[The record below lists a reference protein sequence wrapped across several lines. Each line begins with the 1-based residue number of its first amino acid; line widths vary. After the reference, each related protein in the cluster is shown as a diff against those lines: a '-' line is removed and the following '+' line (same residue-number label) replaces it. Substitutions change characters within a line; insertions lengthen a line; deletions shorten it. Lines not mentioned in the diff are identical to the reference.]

1 MRFKNILLLLLLA
14 FIFTEVNGQVSEKQ
28 KLVLARN
35 YVRSKRFADAA
46 KIYTDLQKNNPKNRI
61 YYNGLKESLVAL
73 NDIEPLL
80 EIVNSELAKNPNDIF
95 YNAELGDIFFKME
108 RKDDAQKVW
117 KNLILKQ
124 PKSQAIY
131 RTVSN
136 LQFGNRLYDEGIETL
151 KFAREQIGVPDL
163 FALNIASIYFTKLAY
178 PDAIE
183 EYILYISNSQNRF
196 ASVANQLLKIP
207 SSEQVLKKIDE
218 GIKKTGENKVL
229 LEIKSA
235 FLFKEKRYAEVLE
248 VYKILDSKSEEKG
261 RLLLNFASDL
271 FAESEFELTQN
282 ALQFALKTVK
292 NQNTKAEI
300 LILLAQTKEKL
311 GIYENEKEGEK
322 IITGAI
328 SDYEEITKFGNSWKD
343 EANFRLGN
351 IYLNKYNQSEKAL
364 SYFLPILRNRR
375 AKNFWD
381 VLALTCECY
390 ILQGDL
396 DRARQLY
403 KSNIPLMP
411 DKNRKQK
418 LIFKLTELEFFA
430 SNIDSARVFLN
441 QGITMGLQND
451 YTNELISLGFV
462 INVEDTKSLS
472 IFASASLQKF
482 QKSYEKA
489 EENFEKVI
497 QSSKEEKLKEE
508 SFWQLGQ
515 MAFEQENYLEA
526 IKIYSDLQTK
536 LPESGFGPQSQF
548 EIAKI
553 YEENLND
560 KITAIKE
567 YENFLI
573 NYSDSVL
580 VFEVRKRIRALAG
593 V

>member
-1 MRFKNILLLLLLA
+1 MLLKRIALIFLIL
-14 FIFTEVNGQVSEKQ
+14 FTFAEVQAQVSEKQ

-35 YVRSKRFADAA
+35 YVRAKRFADAA
-46 KIYTDLQKNNPKNRI
+46 RIYTDLQKNNPQNRT
-61 YYNGLKESLVAL
+61 YYNGLKECLVAL
-73 NDIEPLL
+73 NELEPLL
-80 EIVNSELAKNPNDIF
+80 EIVNSELTKLPNDLF
-95 YNAELGDIFFKME
+95 YNAELGDIFYKME

-117 KNLILKQ
+117 KNLVLKH
-124 PKSQAIY
+124 PKNQAVY

-163 FALNIASIYFTKLAY
+163 FALNIAGIYFAKLAY

-183 EYILYISNSQNRF
+183 EYILYISNSKNRF

-218 GIKKTGENKVL
+218 GIKKSGENKIL

-235 FLFKEKRYAEVLE
+235 FLFKEKRYSEVLE
-248 VYKILDSKSEEKG
+248 VYKVLDSKAKEKG
-261 RLLLNFASDL
+261 RLLYNFASDL
-271 FAESEFELTQN
+271 FAEKEFELTRN
-282 ALQFALKTVK
+282 ALQFALTSVK
-292 NQNTKAEI
+292 NNNTKAEI
-300 LILLAQTKEKL
+300 LILLAKTKEKL
-311 GIYENEKEGEK
+311 GIYEDKKEGDK
-322 IITGAI
+322 VVQGAI
-328 SDYEEITKFGNSWKD
+328 SDYEAITKFGNTWKS

-351 IYLNKYNQSEKAL
+351 LYLEKYQQSEKAL
-364 SYFLPILRNRR
+364 SYFLPILQNRR
-375 AKNFWD
+375 SKNYWEA
-381 VLALTCECY
+381 LALTSECY

-396 DRARQLY
+396 DKARTLY
-403 KSNIPLMP
+403 KTNIPFLRE
-411 DKNRKQK
+411 KNKKQK

-430 SNIDSARVFLN
+430 ANFDSARVFLN

-462 INVEDTKSLS
+462 INVEDTKSLKV
-472 IFASASLQKF
+472 FATASLQKF
-482 QKSYEKA
+482 QKSYERA
-489 EENFEKVI
+489 EENFKRVI
-497 QSSKEEKLKEE
+497 QTSEEAKLKEE

-526 IKIYSDLQTK
+526 IKIYSDLQTS
-536 LPESGFGPQSQF
+536 LPESGLGPQSQF

-560 KITAIKE
+560 KITAVKE